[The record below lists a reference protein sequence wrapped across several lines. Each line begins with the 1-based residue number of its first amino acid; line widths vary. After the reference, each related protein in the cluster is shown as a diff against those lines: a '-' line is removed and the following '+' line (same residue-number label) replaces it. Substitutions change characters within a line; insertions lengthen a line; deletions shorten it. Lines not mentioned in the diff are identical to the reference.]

1 MYLNID
7 LCNLILFADDTTL
20 YASHK
25 NIKYLNYM
33 LQTDLNTLDL
43 WFRANKL
50 SLNILK
56 TNTMTIKPKPNGSP
70 LKNKLKLNNK
80 TLPIVEHTK
89 FLGVTIDNKLSWT
102 PHINSIISKIS
113 VNKNLLA
120 KARHLLPP
128 KVKKYIYYAHIHSHL
143 NYANT
148 IWSGHMTSKQITAL
162 EKIQKHCI
170 RSINNSKKTSHTDP
184 QFKKLKIMKIKEI
197 TKYDCAN

>member
-33 LQTDLNTLDL
+33 LQTDLNKLDL

-50 SLNILK
+50 SLNISK
-56 TNTMTIKPKPNGSP
+56 TNTMTIKPKDSP
-70 LKNKLKLNNK
+70 LKNELKLNNK

-89 FLGVTIDNKLSWT
+89 FLGITIDNKLSWT
-102 PHINSIISKIS
+102 THINSIISKIS

-120 KARHLLPP
+120 KARHLLTP
-128 KVKKYIYYAHIHSHL
+128 KVKKTYILHTYSLPFELCEYC
-143 NYANT
+143 
-148 IWSGHMTSKQITAL
+148 L
-162 EKIQKHCI
+162 EW
-170 RSINNSKKTSHTDP
+170 T
-184 QFKKLKIMKIKEI
+184 
-197 TKYDCAN
+197 YD